1 MDKQEYLDFS
11 KYNRIVIK
19 VGSAIITNNYDIDE
33 DKINQIAQDVYYLN
47 KQNKEVLIVSS
58 GAVAC
63 GMKVLNIKKKPDSIP
78 LRQALASIG
87 QPYLMSIYAK
97 AFARYSINTSQVL
110 ISIEDILSRKRFLN
124 AKNTFEALFGL
135 KVVPIVNENDS
146 VAIKELMFGDND
158 SLSSHILNLIEGNL
172 LIILTDVDGVYN
184 KDPKLYKDSTLI
196 EIVTQEETWLKSLKG
211 KSKLGEGGISS
222 KIKSAFIASQGGK
235 TAVITNGKR
244 QNPIKSLIFDKAFPK
259 TIFLPNDYVK
269 SKVYW
274 INNCLSL
281 GKLYI
286 DNGAFESIK
295 NRKGLLA
302 KGIKTI
308 EGSFSKG
315 NVVDIVFENK
325 RVAKGIVN
333 YDSTDI
339 EKIKGIH
346 SSQISSI
353 LGYKAQADVISTDN
367 IILVN
372 ADKGEPYAK
381 LH

>member
-1 MDKQEYLDFS
+1 MDKQEYLDLS
-11 KYNRIVIK
+11 KYTRIVIK

-33 DKINQIAQDVYYLN
+33 DKINQIAQDVSYLR

-63 GMKVLNIKKKPDSIP
+63 GMKVLNIKKKPDSVPIK
-78 LRQALASIG
+78 QALASIG
-87 QPYLMSIYAK
+87 QPYLISIYEK
-97 AFARYSINTSQVL
+97 AFAQFSTNISQVL

-184 KDPKLYKDSTLI
+184 KDPKLHKDSTLI
-196 EIVTQEETWLKSLKG
+196 EIVTQEEAWLKNLKG
-211 KSKLGEGGISS
+211 KSKLGEGGIVS
-222 KIKSAFIASQGGK
+222 KVKAAFIASKGGK
-235 TAVITNGKR
+235 TAAIINGKR
-244 QNPIKSLIFDKAFPK
+244 KNPIKNLFLDKTFPK
-259 TIFLPNDYVK
+259 TIFLPKDYVK
-269 SKVYW
+269 SKIYW
-274 INNCLSL
+274 INNCMSL

-286 DNGAFESIK
+286 DYGAFESIK

-302 KGIKTI
+302 KGIKAI
-308 EGSFSKG
+308 EGVFSKG
-315 NVVDIVFENK
+315 NVVDIMLDNK

-346 SSQISSI
+346 SKEIGKI
-353 LGYKAQADVISTDN
+353 LGYKTQDDVISTDN
-367 IILVN
+367 IILDN
-372 ADKGEPYAK
+372 DIKGEISC
-381 LH
+381 

>member
-1 MDKQEYLDFS
+1 MDKQEYLDLS
-11 KYNRIVIK
+11 KYSRIVIK
-19 VGSAIITNNYDIDE
+19 VGSAIITNNNDIDK
-33 DKINQIAQDVYYLN
+33 DKINEIAQDVSYLH

-78 LRQALASIG
+78 IKQALASIG
-87 QPYLMSIYAK
+87 QPYLISIYEK
-97 AFARYSINTSQVL
+97 AFAQFSTNISQVL

-158 SLSSHILNLIEGNL
+158 SLSSHILNLVEGNL

-184 KDPKLYKDSTLI
+184 KDPKLHKDSKLI
-196 EIVTQEETWLKSLKG
+196 ETVIQEEAWLKNLKG
-211 KSKLGEGGISS
+211 KSRLGEGGIVS
-222 KIKSAFIASQGGK
+222 KVKAAFIASKGGK
-235 TAVITNGKR
+235 TAVIINGKR
-244 QNPIKSLIFDKAFPK
+244 KNPIKNLFLDKTFPK
-259 TIFLPNDYVK
+259 TIFLPKGYVK
-269 SKVYW
+269 SKIYW
-274 INNCLSL
+274 INNCISL
-281 GKLYI
+281 GKIYI
-286 DNGAFESIK
+286 DYGAFESIK

-308 EGSFSKG
+308 EGVFSKG
-315 NVVDIVFENK
+315 NVVDIMLDSK

-346 SSQISSI
+346 SKEIGKI
-353 LGYKAQADVISTDN
+353 LGYKTQDDVISTDN
-367 IILVN
+367 IIL
-372 ADKGEPYAK
+372 DYDIKGEISC
-381 LH
+381 

>member
-1 MDKQEYLDFS
+1 MDKQEYLDLS
-11 KYNRIVIK
+11 KYSRIVIK
-19 VGSAIITNNYDIDE
+19 VGSAIITNNNDIDK
-33 DKINQIAQDVYYLN
+33 DKINEIAQDVSYLH

-78 LRQALASIG
+78 IKQALASIG
-87 QPYLMSIYAK
+87 QPYLISIYEK
-97 AFARYSINTSQVL
+97 AFAQFSTNISQVL

-158 SLSSHILNLIEGNL
+158 SLSSHILNLVEGNL

-184 KDPKLYKDSTLI
+184 KDPKLHKDSKLI
-196 EIVTQEETWLKSLKG
+196 ETVIQEEAWLKNLKG
-211 KSKLGEGGISS
+211 KSRLGEGGIVS
-222 KIKSAFIASQGGK
+222 KVKAAFIASKGGK
-235 TAVITNGKR
+235 TAVIINGKR
-244 QNPIKSLIFDKAFPK
+244 KNPIKNLFLDKTFPK
-259 TIFLPNDYVK
+259 TIFLPKDYVK
-269 SKVYW
+269 SKIYW
-274 INNCLSL
+274 INNCISL
-281 GKLYI
+281 GKIYI
-286 DNGAFESIK
+286 DYGAFESIK

-308 EGSFSKG
+308 EGVFSKG
-315 NVVDIVFENK
+315 NVVDIMLDSK

-346 SSQISSI
+346 SKEIGKI
-353 LGYKAQADVISTDN
+353 LGYKTQDDVISTDN
-367 IILVN
+367 IILDN
-372 ADKGEPYAK
+372 DIKGEISC
-381 LH
+381 

>member
-1 MDKQEYLDFS
+1 LDKQEYLNLS
-11 KYNRIVIK
+11 KYSRIVIK
-19 VGSAIITNNYDIDE
+19 VGSAIITNNYDIDK
-33 DKINQIAQDVYYLN
+33 DKINEIAQDVSYLH

-78 LRQALASIG
+78 IKQALASIG
-87 QPYLMSIYAK
+87 QPYLMSIYEK
-97 AFARYSINTSQVL
+97 AFAQFSTNISQVL

-158 SLSSHILNLIEGNL
+158 SLSSHILNLVEGNL

-184 KDPKLYKDSTLI
+184 KDPKLHKDSALI
-196 EIVTQEETWLKSLKG
+196 EIVTQEETWIKNLKG
-211 KSKLGEGGISS
+211 KSKLGEGGIVS
-222 KIKSAFIASQGGK
+222 KVKAAFIASKGGK
-235 TAVITNGKR
+235 TAVIINGKR
-244 QNPIKSLIFDKAFPK
+244 KNPIKNLFLDKTFPK
-259 TIFLPNDYVK
+259 TIFLPKDYVK

-274 INNCLSL
+274 INNCISL
-281 GKLYI
+281 GKIYI
-286 DNGAFESIK
+286 DYGAFESIK

-302 KGIKTI
+302 KGIKAI
-308 EGSFSKG
+308 EGVFSKG
-315 NVVDIVFENK
+315 NVVDLMLDSK

-346 SSQISSI
+346 SKEINKI
-353 LGYKAQADVISTDN
+353 LGYKTQDDVISTDN
-367 IILVN
+367 IILDN
-372 ADKGEPYAK
+372 DIKGEISC
-381 LH
+381 

>member
-1 MDKQEYLDFS
+1 MDKQEYLDLN
-11 KYNRIVIK
+11 KYSRIVIK
-19 VGSAIITNNYDIDE
+19 VGSAIITNNNDIDK
-33 DKINQIAQDVYYLN
+33 DKINEIAQDVSYLH

-78 LRQALASIG
+78 IKQALASIG
-87 QPYLMSIYAK
+87 QPYLISIYEK
-97 AFARYSINTSQVL
+97 AFAQFSTNISQVL

-158 SLSSHILNLIEGNL
+158 SLSSHILNLVEGNL

-184 KDPKLYKDSTLI
+184 KDPKLHKDSKLI
-196 EIVTQEETWLKSLKG
+196 ETVIQEEAWLKNLKG
-211 KSKLGEGGISS
+211 KSRLGEGGIVS
-222 KIKSAFIASQGGK
+222 KVKAAFIASKGGK
-235 TAVITNGKR
+235 TAVIINGKR
-244 QNPIKSLIFDKAFPK
+244 KNPIKNLFLDKTFPK
-259 TIFLPNDYVK
+259 TIFLPKDYVK
-269 SKVYW
+269 SKIYW
-274 INNCLSL
+274 INNCISL
-281 GKLYI
+281 GKIYI
-286 DNGAFESIK
+286 DYGAFESIK

-308 EGSFSKG
+308 EGVFSKG
-315 NVVDIVFENK
+315 NVVDIMLDSK

-346 SSQISSI
+346 SKEIGKI
-353 LGYKAQADVISTDN
+353 LGYKTQDDVISTDN
-367 IILVN
+367 IILDN
-372 ADKGEPYAK
+372 DIKGEISC
-381 LH
+381 

>member
-1 MDKQEYLDFS
+1 MDKQEYLDLS
-11 KYNRIVIK
+11 KYSRIVIK
-19 VGSAIITNNYDIDE
+19 VGSAIITNNYDIDK
-33 DKINQIAQDVYYLN
+33 DKINEIAQDVSYLH

-78 LRQALASIG
+78 IKQALASIG
-87 QPYLMSIYAK
+87 QPYLISIYEK
-97 AFARYSINTSQVL
+97 AFAQFSTNISQVL

-158 SLSSHILNLIEGNL
+158 SLSSHILNLVEGNL

-184 KDPKLYKDSTLI
+184 KDPKLHKDSKLI
-196 EIVTQEETWLKSLKG
+196 ETVIQEEAWLKNLKG
-211 KSKLGEGGISS
+211 KSRLGEGGIVS
-222 KIKSAFIASQGGK
+222 KVKAAFIASKGGK
-235 TAVITNGKR
+235 TAVIINGKR
-244 QNPIKSLIFDKAFPK
+244 KNPIKNLFLDKTFPK
-259 TIFLPNDYVK
+259 TIFLPKDYVK
-269 SKVYW
+269 SKIYW
-274 INNCLSL
+274 INNCISL
-281 GKLYI
+281 GKIYI
-286 DNGAFESIK
+286 DYGAFESIK

-308 EGSFSKG
+308 EGVFSKG
-315 NVVDIVFENK
+315 NVVDIMLDSK

-346 SSQISSI
+346 SKEIGKI
-353 LGYKAQADVISTDN
+353 LGYKTQDDVISTDN
-367 IILVN
+367 IIL
-372 ADKGEPYAK
+372 DYDIKGEISC
-381 LH
+381 